1 MVMIKYKRSN
11 SSVTLSIF
19 LDDMILYRV
28 SSLCLS
34 MQLIYMC
41 RASYSLQ
48 NQINSNDSTV
58 LETVMPRPPMAKPLI
73 FVLYMNVGIMWV
85 QRSLTC
91 KLLQILSILRILLTF
106 QTTK

>member
-58 LETVMPRPPMAKPLI
+58 LETVSCP
-73 FVLYMNVGIMWV
+73 G
-85 QRSLTC
+85 
-91 KLLQILSILRILLTF
+91 LQWPSPSFSFYI
-106 QTTK
+106 